1 MSRKRQHP
9 EPLPFLIVVAG
20 LCAAILFVGA
30 AIEGL
35 GRGVTT
41 IEKQNK
47 DK

>member
-9 EPLPFLIVVAG
+9 EPLPFLIVVVG

-30 AIEGL
+30 ALEGV
-35 GRGVTT
+35 GRGVIT

-47 DK
+47 GK